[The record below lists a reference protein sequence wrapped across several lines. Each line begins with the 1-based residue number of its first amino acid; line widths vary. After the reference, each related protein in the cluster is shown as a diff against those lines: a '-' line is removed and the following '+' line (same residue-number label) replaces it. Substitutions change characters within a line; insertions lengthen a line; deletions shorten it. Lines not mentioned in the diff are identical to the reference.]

1 MGETVKILIAGTG
14 RLGSVI
20 GLALGTQGETFE
32 RIGFDPDRKTSQQAR
47 KAGAIDGE
55 AGDLERPAADA
66 DLVVLTLGAEQAV
79 EAADALA
86 GALRPDTV
94 VLFTGRLQTSSL
106 KALQERLMPR
116 NPVLGTIPFLG
127 ARRALGLEPA
137 SEAPTADDYDGGLL
151 GIVLPPGTPEG
162 AVDIAL
168 DLATILRTTPFFL
181 DAEEVDSLAATSEDL
196 PAAVAA
202 ALLASL
208 AHNPGWRDQR
218 RLVGPSFARLT
229 GAIEGLLPGDVA
241 AAWVSNRVNLL
252 ARLDALAAELD
263 TLREILNRGDKD
275 RLAGLL
281 EGALDGHQDW
291 RTVRLEGRPDH
302 GVELPG
308 IPKIGVLDRLIG
320 RKPPPKSG

>member
-1 MGETVKILIAGTG
+1 MGETVKILIAGTS

-116 NPVLGTIPFLG
+116 NPVLGTIPVLG

-168 DLATILRTTPFFL
+168 DLATILGTTPFFL
-181 DAEEVDSLAATSEDL
+181 DAEEVDSLAATSEDF

-208 AHNPGWRDQR
+208 AHNPG
-218 RLVGPSFARLT
+218 
-229 GAIEGLLPGDVA
+229 
-241 AAWVSNRVNLL
+241 
-252 ARLDALAAELD
+252 RLDALDAELD
-263 TLREILNRGDKD
+263 TLREILKRGDKD

-281 EGALDGHQDW
+281 EGAIDSHQDW